1 MAKSKCTNILPFIP
15 LLVDGALSATES
27 HSIEKHL
34 SVCPD
39 CRREFDLYRAM
50 KQTAASLP
58 TPSLSSDFHENL
70 MKTIA
75 VETTAAP
82 KRARVLRPSFLRHAM
97 GFAAAAAVVALSVV
111 TLSQVSFLN
120 MPKASPSDN
129 LDDFVTQSQVT
140 ELQVAQPQ
148 VTQSQGAQSQ
158 GAQPQVVQPRVT
170 APKVATPIADEPTR
184 SIDSQVTPSQVTP
197 SQVAPSQVAPSQATP
212 HQDAPAQEST
222 APAASCGILAEEI
235 PQQKFVTYR
244 VFIEKAYLA
253 EAQGLLADCT
263 LDAHGYRADN
273 GAAPLLKALSALPG
287 YRTEC
292 IENDAAQTDYILLIG
307 E

>member
-1 MAKSKCTNILPFIP
+1 MAKLKCPNILPFIP

-27 HSIEKHL
+27 DSIEKHL

-39 CRREFDLYRAM
+39 CRREFDLYCAM
-50 KQTAASLP
+50 KQTAALLP
-58 TPSLSSDFHENL
+58 SPSLSSDFHKNL

-75 VETTAAP
+75 AETTAAP

-111 TLSQVSFLN
+111 TLSQVSFLG
-120 MPKASPSDN
+120 MPKDSPSDN
-129 LDDFVTQSQVT
+129 LDNLVTQPQVT
-140 ELQVAQPQ
+140 QPQVAQPQ

-170 APKVATPIADEPTR
+170 APKVATPIVDEPTR

-197 SQVAPSQVAPSQATP
+197 SQVAPAQTTP
-212 HQDAPAQEST
+212 QHDAPAQEST
-222 APAASCGILAEEI
+222 APAASCGIVAEE
-235 PQQKFVTYR
+235 PQQKFATYR
-244 VFIEKAYLA
+244 VFIEEAYLA

-263 LDAHGYRADN
+263 QDAHGYRADN

-287 YRTEC
+287 YHTEC
-292 IENDAAQTDYILLIG
+292 VENDAAQTDYICLIG